1 MDFEPACNC
10 YSIGEN
16 LGDQQVLQGIIVG
29 KNIIRVSKNVVD
41 YLVKSAIR
49 ICLLV
54 NVD

>member
-1 MDFEPACNC
+1 LNLPATV
-10 YSIGEN
+10 IRLERIE
-16 LGDQQVLQGIIVG
+16 GDQQVLQGIIVG
-29 KNIIRVSKNVVD
+29 KNIIRVSKNIVD